1 MIQRVVNRQMWLFSI
16 KVLGVFSLM
25 TFLIDWVKEQ
35 KNISSGSYYFYKSI
49 IYTIGILPSRWN
61 DMYVFIGFLAI
72 AAFIYTTHQ
81 RGELNTFYSL
91 GLTPKRLLK
100 SLLIFSITW
109 YVVFFVNDDVS
120 SWLENRVKAARVEWL
135 SNGKAIKHDGHFWL
149 TEQTEHGINIID
161 FDAKSGEKISNFN
174 RYYFKNDHMYL
185 LEHAETGQVISPG
198 LWRLKNITQYHF
210 TESTPDQT
218 VLDDLEWQTSID
230 LDIMMLSQYRPSL
243 LTLKN
248 LFELMNHTVSGLP
261 VMQYSEAFWQRLM
274 MPIKGCFAM
283 WSSAL
288 ASIILIS
295 IPMNPLVF
303 FMVILLTGITVLQVS
318 GFIFVNLHYC
328 GLSWNH
334 SLWLTTIL
342 IVVLAYGTQYF
353 LSKRSRL

>member
-25 TFLIDWVKEQ
+25 TFLFDWVKEQ

-49 IYTIGILPSRWN
+49 IYTIGLLPARWN
-61 DMYVFIGFLAI
+61 NMYVFIGFLAI
-72 AAFIYTTHQ
+72 AAFIYTAHQ

-100 SLLIFSITW
+100 SLLMFSITW
-109 YVVFFVNDDVS
+109 YAVFFVNDDVS
-120 SWLENRVKAARVEWL
+120 SWLENKAKAARVEWL
-135 SNGKAIKHDGHFWL
+135 SNGKAIKHDGHFWF

-185 LEHAETGQVISPG
+185 LEHAEMGQVISPG
-198 LWRLKNITQYHF
+198 LWQLRNIKQYHF
-210 TESTPDQT
+210 TESTADQT

-303 FMVILLTGITVLQVS
+303 FMVVLLTGITVLQVS